1 MIVLKQKEIY
11 NKLTEESFEKKNNLD
26 KKVDTNLLV
35 FQYKGKTAD
44 ENFSKFDNA
53 LSLIGKIRDGEISL
67 NEAKDEQ
74 VRFGSEC
81 REIKRV
87 QKKHL
92 LKENREARTNTE
104 NLYNARKA
112 GIDSFMNM
120 LQEHLKLDVNQKKK
134 QDIKY

>member
-35 FQYKGKTAD
+35 FQYNGKTAD

-92 LKENREARTNTE
+92 LKENREARKNTE

-134 QDIKY
+134 QDIKD